1 MERTNKNKKCFKK
14 YIGKKL
20 GVNVTTEEIIHC
32 THASTC
38 RVICPGMMVTMDY
51 RPDRVNVRVN
61 NSNVI
66 LSIYMG

>member
-1 MERTNKNKKCFKK
+1 MERTYKNKKCFKK
-14 YIGKKL
+14 YIGKKI

-38 RVICPGMMVTMDY
+38 RVIRPGVMVTMDY
-51 RPDRVNVRVN
+51 ISGRVNVRVD